1 MELVLHIVIVI
12 NVFQHSAS
20 LPGHEGSLKNHKI
33 AFLND
38 PKGLKSGFGPFSGV
52 WSVGST

>member
-1 MELVLHIVIVI
+1 MIVI

-38 PKGLKSGFGPFSGV
+38 PKGLKIGFGPFSGV